1 MENGVLTPLILSLM
15 SELDLLAWVVNQG
28 AERQDCDASLTYLP
42 NVT

>member
-15 SELDLLAWVVNQG
+15 SGLISSPGSSIKEPNAKIVMR
-28 AERQDCDASLTYLP
+28 AITYLP